1 MTITRSDLEVLDIA
15 YVHVSTALEAK
26 ARAATLWV
34 CEGGDSDLKVL
45 KEAEAHLKEKE
56 SALAELKRKM
66 WDKADPF

>member
-1 MTITRSDLEVLDIA
+1 MTITKSNLEELDIA
-15 YVHVSTALEAK
+15 YVLVSTALEAK

-34 CEGGDSDLKVL
+34 CEGRDSDLKVL

-56 SALAELKRKM
+56 NVLAELKRKM